1 MVTEMKV
8 SVTSGKAA
16 HAVHTVF
23 LSIPHVDDVTSHLV
37 NEWEK
42 KSLRVSRS
50 KLLSDGVN

>member
-1 MVTEMKV
+1 MKV

-37 NEWEK
+37 NEWGK
-42 KSLRVSRS
+42 KEPQSIEVQAAE
-50 KLLSDGVN
+50 